1 MKLKRVKCF
10 LLCFLLAFTF
20 IPKNAV
26 KFTVSADT
34 TVQTGYEYF
43 SQSYFRHL
51 TNNFGRNY
59 HGSCAFVAM
68 AMLLSYYDT
77 YHDDD
82 IVLSLHDVES
92 ENASSSNINNMVIRN
107 NSPGTKDDIVYNPEG
122 YVTQDESSN
131 DQEEWVKKL
140 NSQEY
145 YELLQSIQFESL
157 HAFLLILADEMN
169 RICLSGRTGAPNC
182 GITISKAIDILNEY
196 LQEVA
201 FFSSDDYE
209 LKREYNLID
218 WESDSDYM
226 KEKIITY
233 LKRGIPVYV
242 SMAKASGNSE
252 DDGVGGHAMIAYD
265 YEEIGDETIIYC
277 HSGWHN
283 NSKVHINPEDEGYIY
298 YKGYFAIEW
307 NTPHNCSNNYVV
319 KTQDANGNEITNT
332 YCYEHKDIITY
343 DHVCS
348 NSIHEYEKERYDYSQ
363 SNHSLYHKLVC
374 HCGNIVSNQAHTLN
388 ENGYCNDCSQ
398 HINHNYSYTY
408 LNKYNH
414 NVDCSG
420 CWYTDVEAHS
430 LNSNGYCIGCLEHIN
445 HNWSYSYLNNN
456 LHSRSCTI
464 CVYAETSPH
473 VFDADNLTYCIAC
486 EHIVLGGGIGGVG
499 GIFSIEL
506 APLVSVNGK
515 RRLQKV
521 SCAMG
526 GDTFVCIHPNYRP
539 SDRRSICGR

>member
-1 MKLKRVKCF
+1 M
-10 LLCFLLAFTF
+10 LCFLLAFTF

-92 ENASSSNINNMVIRN
+92 ENASSSNINNMLIRN
-107 NSPGTKDDIVYNPEG
+107 NSPGTLNDSMDKLSDEITNNHPAIKDMKASHYR
-122 YVTQDESSN
+122 Q
-131 DQEEWVKKL
+131 
-140 NSQEY
+140 
-145 YELLQSIQFESL
+145 LLMDIQFQSL
-157 HAFLLILADEMN
+157 HAFLILLAEQQGMINLSSSSEKAD
-169 RICLSGRTGAPNC
+169 C
-182 GITISKAIDILNEY
+182 GISTSQLVTLFNTY
-196 LQEVA
+196 LQGTT
-201 FFSSDDYE
+201 FFEDDEYE
-209 LKREYNLID
+209 IQTEYNLIN
-218 WESDSDYM
+218 WKWGSDYRRN
-226 KEKIITY
+226 KVISY
-233 LKRGIPVYV
+233 LQRGIPVLV
-242 SMAKASGNSE
+242 TMATEGDILGENAAQ
-252 DDGVGGHAMIAYD
+252 GHAMIAYD
-265 YEEIGDETIIYC
+265 YDEDDDIIYC
-277 HSGWHN
+277 HSGWHDEVN
-283 NSKVHINPEDEGYIY
+283 PKVHITPESEGLIYYTGYIVL
-298 YKGYFAIEW
+298 EW
-307 NTPHNCSNNYVV
+307 NTPHNCSNNYIV

-374 HCGNIVSNQAHTLN
+374 HCGNFVSNQAHTLN
-388 ENGYCNDCSQ
+388 ANGYCNDCSQ
-398 HINHNYSYTY
+398 HVNHNYSYTY

-414 NVDCSG
+414 NVDCFV
-420 CWYTDVEAHS
+420 CLYTVVEAHS

-473 VFDADNLTYCIAC
+473 VFDASNLTYCILC
-486 EHIVLGGGIGGVG
+486 EHIVLGGGIGGIG

-506 APLVSVNGK
+506 APLVSANGSYVLSNGCVVLVEEDK
-515 RRLQKV
+515 EAFFNDTLQFYPRGQV
-521 SCAMG
+521 PQIS
-526 GDTFVCIHPNYRP
+526 
-539 SDRRSICGR
+539 